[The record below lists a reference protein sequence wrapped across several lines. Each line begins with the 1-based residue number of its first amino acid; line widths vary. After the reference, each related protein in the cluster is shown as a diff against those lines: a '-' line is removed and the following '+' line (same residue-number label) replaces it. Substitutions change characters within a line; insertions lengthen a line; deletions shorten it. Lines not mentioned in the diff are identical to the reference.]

1 MCCFAKLERH
11 AYFRGRGS
19 RAGSLGL
26 LWTQGMCGN
35 DKRARMLREYVVA
48 PLNVSNYYHS
58 ITVVDEFLS
67 AEGVKGGL
75 WGLLWGL

>member
-1 MCCFAKLERH
+1 M
-11 AYFRGRGS
+11 
-19 RAGSLGL
+19 GSLGL

-67 AEGVKGGL
+67 AERGFSVKGGSG
-75 WGLLWGL
+75 GLLGGLWECGVYQFRLCC

>member
-11 AYFRGRGS
+11 AYFRGQGFPRV
-19 RAGSLGL
+19 GSLGL
-26 LWTQGMCGN
+26 DSGN
-35 DKRARMLREYVVA
+35 VWDIRARMLREYVVA

-67 AEGVKGGL
+67 AERVLSKGALG
-75 WGLLWGL
+75 GY